1 MHSASSLR
9 LALFV
14 LALVSFAASFAS
26 SARAQQW
33 DEMSEP
39 GFMYG
44 PPAAGIDY
52 VARVRI
58 EGAIGVEY
66 LVGMHSGEVH
76 AGPQLRLGLAFPL
89 TRSLD
94 LTLHARGSFAFD
106 VVSPH
111 SEVRSP
117 TTCGGYYFYSCTSDD
132 DSVFTV
138 GGDAGVRAHL
148 LLGFDAEN
156 AALLTLAGGLSYTY
170 FANSY
175 ENVAESQGLGT
186 YARIGITYQRGQ
198 RMRIGLELGGRATY
212 DFTYGGPWLEGSLQV
227 SLSRHF

>member
-14 LALVSFAASFAS
+14 LSLASFTQ
-26 SARAQQW
+26 SARAQ
-33 DEMSEP
+33 ELP
-39 GFMYG
+39 GSAYG
-44 PPAAGIDY
+44 PPAAAIDY
-52 VARVRI
+52 VARIRF

-76 AGPQLRLGLAFPL
+76 AGPQLRLGVAVPL
-89 TRSLD
+89 TRALD
-94 LTLHARGSFAFD
+94 LTLHARASLAFD
-106 VVSPH
+106 VTSPR

-117 TTCGGYYFYSCTSDD
+117 TTCGGYYFYSCSSDD
-132 DSVFTV
+132 DYVLTA
-138 GGDAGVRAHL
+138 GADAGVRGHF

-156 AALLTLAGGLSYTY
+156 AALVTLAGGLSYTY
-170 FANSY
+170 FANTY

-186 YARIGITYQRGQ
+186 YARVGITYQRGQ
-198 RMRIGLELGGRATY
+198 RTRVGLELGGRATY
-212 DFTYGGPWLEGSLQV
+212 DFKFGGPWLEANLQV

>member
-14 LALVSFAASFAS
+14 LFLASFAQ
-26 SARAQQW
+26 SARAQ
-33 DEMSEP
+33 DHFDDAVPTELGSL
-39 GFMYG
+39 YG
-44 PPAAGIDY
+44 PPAPAIDY
-52 VARVRI
+52 VARIRI
-58 EGAIGVEY
+58 EGAIGIEY

-76 AGPQLRLGLAFPL
+76 AGPQLRFGLAFAL
-89 TRSLD
+89 TRELD
-94 LTLHARGSFAFD
+94 LTLHARGSLAFD
-106 VVSPH
+106 VTSPR

-117 TTCGGYYFYSCTSDD
+117 TTCGGYYFYSCSSDD
-132 DSVFTV
+132 DRVFTV
-138 GGDAGVRAHL
+138 GGDAGVRAHF

-156 AALLTLAGGLSYTY
+156 AALVTLAGGLSYTY

-186 YARIGITYQRGQ
+186 YARVGITYQRG
-198 RMRIGLELGGRATY
+198 RHMRVGLELGGRATY
-212 DFTYGGPWLEGSLQV
+212 DFTYGGPWLEANLQV